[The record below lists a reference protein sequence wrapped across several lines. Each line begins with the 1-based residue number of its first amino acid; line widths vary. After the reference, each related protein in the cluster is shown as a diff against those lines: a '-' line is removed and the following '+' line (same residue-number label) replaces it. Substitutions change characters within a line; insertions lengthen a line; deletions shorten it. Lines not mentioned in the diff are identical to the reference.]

1 MKRGFLRPSKK
12 EPVDSLTI
20 RNYTRKASIDILQE
34 TAIDKVNQNSI
45 DSNTTPSIDITSEKE
60 EKVEGTAILDWL
72 LSPINTP

>member
-45 DSNTTPSIDITSEKE
+45 DSNTTPSIDTTCGETEMIEVLMPSIAERE
-60 EKVEGTAILDWL
+60 D
-72 LSPINTP
+72 